1 MKYLLSFFLMFTC
14 YLIQAQT
21 IIISGTIQ
29 GSDTQASIPFAHVFF
44 KGTQVGTSSDIDGNF
59 EIKVKNGQ
67 LPSDSLVFQY
77 LGYKTLKVAIEGKT
91 TFEVVLEPNEVT
103 IKEFTV
109 VAGENPAFA
118 ILDKM
123 IANKSY
129 NDPNAVNSYTCNE
142 YSKIRFDLNH
152 FTEDIKKNI
161 LVKPFDYIWDNTD
174 TTEEGVAYLPVLLV
188 EKSFRHYYQSN
199 PQNQKTILEGKK
211 VTGLPGPKIME
222 FAEDL
227 YFTPNVYDNYVVIL
241 DKNFPSPINNNYKTH
256 YDYLLMDSNLVEGKK
271 EYTIDFH
278 PKHNRQLAFTGRMI
292 VDAETYA
299 VKSIRLRFDIMANVN
314 FVRSYLVEQHY
325 AQQNGRWM
333 PTSTD
338 VIGDFTVVENSSD
351 LTGFFG
357 RKHSTYTQYTI
368 DQPIDAEVFN
378 GVALVEE
385 THDAEQKDEEYWEVH
400 RTDSLDEHEKAV
412 ENMVNQLENDP
423 KYIFRKNL
431 FVGIATGYIPI
442 KKTIDIG
449 NFYTFYSYNYVEH
462 SRLKLGFRTSN
473 KLDFPLSGS
482 VYGAYGIKDDKW
494 KYGIDAQ
501 LKLGAKD
508 KTRIG
513 VGAKDD
519 IIQLGRSFNAISID
533 HVLTSL
539 VQIGGVTSRIY
550 EQKYNA
556 YVEQELFTGF
566 VGRVN
571 YFTQT
576 VSATDTVNFRSIEN
590 NTLSVDDNYR
600 ANGLELTFKFSWQ
613 NTKLN
618 GAFYDRDDLK
628 KEFRK
633 FPDVRIQYTHA
644 SKALGSDFNYEKVKL
659 ALSQNVRFNRLGYF
673 KYYIEGGKTFGKVP
687 YPFLDTPFSNQL
699 VLADNFAFNL
709 MKYMEFVADEYV
721 TVNLEHHFD
730 GAILD
735 AIPLVNRLKW
745 RSFLLAKGYWGN
757 LSAENF
763 HSEYL
768 LLANSQPIA
777 EPYYEIGFGFE
788 NIFKIARMDFVWRLN
803 DTTLPDS
810 YTFIVKPSFSL
821 SF

>member
-1 MKYLLSFFLMFTC
+1 MFTC
-14 YLIQAQT
+14 YFIQAQS
-21 IIISGTIQ
+21 IIINGSIK
-29 GSDTQASIPFAHVFF
+29 GSDTQTPIPFAHVFF
-44 KGTQVGTSSDIDGNF
+44 KGTQVGTTSNIDGNF
-59 EIKVKNGQ
+59 EIKIKNGE
-67 LPSDSLVFQY
+67 LPSDSLVFKS
-77 LGYKTLKVAIEGKT
+77 LGFKTLIIPIKSDT
-91 TFEVVLEPNEVT
+91 TCIVLLEPNQFN

-118 ILDKM
+118 ILDSM
-123 IANKSY
+123 IKNKPI
-129 NDPNAVNSYTCNE
+129 NNPNTVKSYTCSE

-152 FTEDIKKNI
+152 FTEDIKKNV

-174 TTEEGVAYLPVLLV
+174 TTEEGIAYLPVLLV
-188 EKSFRHYYQSN
+188 EKSFLHYYQSN
-199 PQNQKTILEGKK
+199 PQKQKTILEGKK

-241 DKNFPSPINNNYKTH
+241 DKNFPSPLNNFYKTH
-256 YDYLLMDSNLVEGKK
+256 YDYLLMDSNIVEGRK
-271 EYTIDFH
+271 EFTIDFH
-278 PKHNRQLAFTGRMI
+278 PKYNRQLAFTGRMI

-314 FVRSYLVEQHY
+314 FVRSYLVEQEY

-357 RKHSTYTQYTI
+357 RKHSTYTEYTI
-368 DQPIDAEVFN
+368 DQPMDEDVFN

-385 THDAEQKDEEYWEVH
+385 AHDAKQKNDAYWETH
-400 RTDSLDEHEKAV
+400 RLDTLNKQEQAV
-412 ENMVNQLENDP
+412 ENMVNQLESDP

-431 FVGIATGYIPI
+431 IVGVATGYIPY

-449 NFYTFYSYNYVEH
+449 NFYSFYSYNYVEH
-462 SRLKLGFRTSN
+462 SRLKLGFKTSN
-473 KLDFPLSGS
+473 KLDLPLSGS
-482 VYGAYGIKDDKW
+482 VYGAYGFHDDKW
-494 KYGIDAQ
+494 KYGIDAE
-501 LKLGAKD
+501 LKLGAED
-508 KTRIG
+508 KTRVG
-513 VGAKDD
+513 FGAKDD
-519 IIQLGRSFNAISID
+519 IIQLGRSFNALNID
-533 HVLTSL
+533 IILTSI
-539 VQIGGVTSRIY
+539 VQIGGITSRLY

-556 YVEQELFTGF
+556 YFEQELFTGF

-571 YFTQT
+571 YFTKT
-576 VSATDTVNFRSIEN
+576 VSTTDTVSFRSIES
-590 NTLSVDDNYR
+590 NTLKIDDNYR
-600 ANGLELTFKFSWQ
+600 SNGFDLTLKYSH
-613 NTKLN
+613 LN
-618 GAFYDRDDLK
+618 SDLSGAFYDREDLK
-628 KEFRK
+628 KVFRK
-633 FPDVRIQYTHA
+633 IPNIRFQYTYA
-644 SKALGSDFNYEKVKL
+644 RKELGSDFNYEKVKL

-673 KYYIEGGKTFGKVP
+673 KYYVEGGKTFGTVP

-721 TVNLEHHFD
+721 TVNVEHHFD

-735 AIPLVNRLKW
+735 AIPIVNRLKW

-757 LSAENF
+757 LSAENLN
-763 HSEYL
+763 SEYL
-768 LLANSQPIA
+768 LLANSQPIS
-777 EPYYEIGFGFE
+777 EPYYEVGFGFE
-788 NIFKIARMDFVWRLN
+788 NIFKIARMDFVWRIN

-810 YTFIVKPSFSL
+810 YNFIVKPSFKF